1 MHSHTCRDRDEL
13 ADSGKLS
20 HDALRAQLEAKTYGA
35 FRAQARSRMRRG
47 EPPSLGRTGALS
59 GRASVHQRLRWR
71 PKNKTEK
78 GTEKK
83 NKRRRF
89 WRFDGLMSSRTLM
102 MAMMKEMMMMVKMM
116 ISMMMMLCRI
126 CHAEGLVM
134 VCVCLFGHAF
144 RGSRVRIGFVCSAL
158 HGGYTDSVVCW
169 VY

>member
-1 MHSHTCRDRDEL
+1 MSWQTAGNYHTMRFEL
-13 ADSGKLS
+13 SSRQKHMAHLGLRLGAGWGGGGAGKRHHHLDGQGRCLGARPS
-20 HDALRAQLEAKTYGA
+20 ISVYAEGLKIKQRRAQ
-35 FRAQARSRMRRG
+35 R
-47 EPPSLGRTGALS
+47 
-59 GRASVHQRLRWR
+59 
-71 PKNKTEK
+71 
-78 GTEKK
+78 KK

-102 MAMMKEMMMMVKMM
+102 MVMMKEMMMMMM

-126 CHAEGLVM
+126 CHAKGLVM

-158 HGGYTDSVVCW
+158 HGGYTVSVVCW